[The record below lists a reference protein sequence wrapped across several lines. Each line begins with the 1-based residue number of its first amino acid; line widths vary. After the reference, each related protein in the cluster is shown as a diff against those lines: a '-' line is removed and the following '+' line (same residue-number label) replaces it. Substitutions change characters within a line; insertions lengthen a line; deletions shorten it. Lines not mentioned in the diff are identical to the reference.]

1 MALTLIQAQSIS
13 DLEKLLYDFL
23 PGSHFE
29 IIAGSLGL
37 SQYWQPGA
45 SKGPNISNLL
55 KNTYDFQNGK
65 FCSLIVKIVE
75 DSIAYGNRKG
85 NPLQRDAVEYL
96 NQLILKLNFKIP
108 DLWNTE
114 FLATLCSEKKEDLVK
129 KQDDKTHYDSFM
141 KLLAMDPENRG
152 FAFEKFLYNYFKD
165 HNMNPRGSF
174 RITGEQI
181 DGSFEFKDEVYLL
194 EAKWQNQQTSENDLL
209 VFSGK
214 IGSKAE
220 WTRGLFLS
228 YAGFTEQGLIAFSK
242 GKRTNMI
249 GMTGEE
255 LSRVLIGKM
264 KLEDIFTKK
273 IRNAAETGD
282 FLSLIF

>member
-1 MALTLIQAQSIS
+1 MALTLIQAQAIS
-13 DLEKLLYDFL
+13 DLENHLYNFL

-29 IIAGSLGL
+29 NIAGSLGL
-37 SQYWQPGA
+37 SQYWQSGA

-85 NPLQRDAVEYL
+85 NPLQRGAVEYL

-114 FLATLCSEKKEDLVK
+114 FLATLYSEKTEDPVKE
-129 KQDDKTHYDSFM
+129 QDDKNHYDNFM
-141 KLLAMDPENRG
+141 KLLNMDPQTRG
-152 FAFEKFLYNYFKD
+152 FAFEKFLYECFKD

-181 DGSFEFKDEVYLL
+181 DGSFEFKDEIYG
-194 EAKWQNQQTSENDLL
+194 A
-209 VFSGK
+209 SGFHV
-214 IGSKAE
+214 G
-220 WTRGLFLS
+220 
-228 YAGFTEQGLIAFSK
+228 
-242 GKRTNMI
+242 
-249 GMTGEE
+249 
-255 LSRVLIGKM
+255 
-264 KLEDIFTKK
+264 
-273 IRNAAETGD
+273 
-282 FLSLIF
+282 